1 MESYLSDPSLHY
13 LANVARV
20 RMSAT
25 APISTKLAPTELSAT
40 DVLLGSPPVV
50 VRLVGHSADAIRAA
64 RTLLEL
70 VTWSGNNTAASWLVV
85 AGWCGLCLL
94 TSWTAR
100 YALNAAVLAF
110 LALRYFTPTSL
121 PRPNSALTPQTYTA
135 LLHDID
141 IITLHLATLN
151 RSLLAP
157 LLHHFSF
164 APTPNRS
171 PPAYTT
177 ARLALTSYPL
187 YLLLTYFV
195 QLNHLLL
202 FLGLTALLWNAPFF
216 RTLRVL
222 LYKSAAIRWI
232 GRIILAT
239 LLGGKGLQ
247 KELDQTKKGLG
258 IPGLFGRKKGGAVVT
273 EQNVKVVGT
282 TGVRESSPGRQE
294 EGEDV
299 QLQFAVFE
307 NQRWW
312 VGLDWTHA
320 LLPGE
325 RPSWSVPLL
334 SSSYVY

>member
-1 MESYLSDPSLHY
+1 MESYLSDPSLFY
-13 LANVARV
+13 LAVARPK
-20 RMSAT
+20 MSAT
-25 APISTKLAPTELSAT
+25 AAISTKLAPTELSAT
-40 DVLLGSPPVV
+40 DVLLNSPPVV
-50 VRLVGHSADAIRAA
+50 VRLVGTVAPFIRASRA
-64 RTLLEL
+64 VLEL
-70 VTWSGNNTAASWLVV
+70 ITWTSDHTAGSWLVV
-85 AGWCGLCLL
+85 AAWCVACLL
-94 TSWTAR
+94 TTWIAR
-100 YALNAAVLAF
+100 YAINAVVLAF
-110 LALRYFTPTSL
+110 LAIRYFTPTAL
-121 PRPNSALTPQTYTA
+121 PRPNSPLTPQTYTA

-141 IITLHLATLN
+141 TITLRLAILN

-157 LLHHFSF
+157 IFHHFSF
-164 APTPNRS
+164 TTTLPNRS

-187 YLLLTYFV
+187 YLLLTYFI

-216 RTLRVL
+216 RTLRLL

-232 GRIILAT
+232 GRIVLAT

-258 IPGLFGRKKGGAVVT
+258 VPGLFSRKPKKAEVS
-273 EQNVKVVGT
+273 ESNVKVVATGEST
-282 TGVRESSPGRQE
+282 TPGRQE

-299 QLQFAVFE
+299 QLQFTVFE

-325 RPSWSVPLL
+325 RPSWSVHHSLSLL
-334 SSSYVY
+334 SY